1 MAKVNVSINDTIQQ
15 WVADT
20 NTLANQVGD
29 ITQLNTTV
37 DSDIVGAIN
46 SLDSLVSANDSDVAD
61 LNQQIVTLTTN
72 VDSDITSLESR
83 TPSIARQSISV
94 TDAGGD
100 GSLTY
105 NNTSGVLTYTGPSA
119 SEVRAHLSAGAGITF
134 SAGQI
139 SITDDG
145 VSRAKLKDEVELII
159 YNSNGTPVKTL
170 YGAGS

>member
-46 SLDSLVSANDSDVAD
+46 SLVSDNDSDVAD